1 MPPRA
6 ALRAALEDIFPSARM
21 TTDTAGIAAWTA
33 TTHPIEALPAAIVM
47 PLDEAELRAA
57 LRAARAAGATVAAT
71 SQGRNI
77 GLGGRVPPQASAAC
91 VLIDLRAMG
100 SIRAIDE
107 QAGTVTVE
115 PGVTFRD
122 LHRALRARGSRWFL
136 PATGGPQD
144 GSIVG
149 NLLERGDGTGPYGDR
164 TRAFLDLRAVLA
176 SGEIVST
183 SRDSAGPD
191 FSGLFFQSSAGI
203 VTAAAVQL
211 ARLPNVMTRFVL
223 RVPAASLAPL
233 VDAARAAVRD
243 GIMLPG
249 AACIWNGT
257 KRMLRDG
264 AKGGGEGWTMSGA
277 LHAASQAR
285 ATADW
290 NDLLAACRT
299 AGAAI
304 DIVHHEIA
312 APCTGEGLLEG
323 EPSDANMVSILS
335 GLRDGAGTPGF
346 AWLCP
351 VLPNDGAAAT
361 YAMSLTAAA
370 LGEAGMPANL
380 ALGCRDARTLRGYIA
395 LAWNRDDADAEQRA
409 LQTHDALLARLQD
422 AGFPAFRLGTLSYGW
437 SAPARDDTP
446 RVLARLR
453 AALDN

>member
-6 ALRAALEDIFPSARM
+6 AFRAALADIFPSARM
-21 TTDTAGIAAWTA
+21 TTDTASIAAWTA
-33 TTHPIEALPAAIVM
+33 TSHPVEALPAAIVM
-47 PLDEAELRAA
+47 PLDETEIRAA
-57 LRAARAAGATVAAT
+57 VEAARAAGATVAAT

-91 VLIDLRAMG
+91 VLIDLRAMRK
-100 SIRAIDE
+100 IRSIDE

-122 LHRALRARGSRWFL
+122 LHTALRARGSRWFL

-164 TRAFLDLRAVLA
+164 VRAFIDLRAVLA
-176 SGEIVST
+176 SGETVST

-191 FSGLFFQSSAGI
+191 FSGLLFQSGAGI
-203 VTAAAVQL
+203 VTAAALQL

-223 RVPAASLAPL
+223 RVPADGLAPL
-233 VDAARAAVRD
+233 VDAARNALRD
-243 GIMLPG
+243 GILLPG

-264 AKGGGEGWTMSGA
+264 TSEGGEGWTMSGA

-285 ATADW
+285 AAVDW
-290 NDLLAACRT
+290 NDLLAACGE
-299 AGAAI
+299 AGAAF
-304 DIVHHEIA
+304 EIAHREVA
-312 APCTGEGLLEG
+312 APCTGAGLLEG

-335 GLRDGAGTPGF
+335 GLRDGAGRPGF

-351 VLPNDGAAAT
+351 VLPNDGAAAAH
-361 YAMSLTAAA
+361 AMTLTAAA
-370 LGEAGMPANL
+370 LCDVGMPANL
-380 ALGCRDARTLRGYIA
+380 ALGCRDVRTLRGYIA
-395 LAWNRDDADAEQRA
+395 LAWNRDEADAEQRA

-422 AGFPAFRLGTLSYGW
+422 AGFPPFRLGTLSRGW